1 MATKKKVKAKDK
13 TKKVVKKKTS
23 KVRIIDVGNMSAEEV
38 TAAIQDVLP
47 PLTDAEMND
56 AMMINFD
63 DPTDDCTWLSIYDH
77 IRWENPHGILL
88 CVDDG
93 TNEVNMS
100 LDYDRI
106 RHLHGVLG
114 SWIATTMGDYH
125 D

>member
-1 MATKKKVKAKDK
+1 MAAKKKAKKTVKKP
-13 TKKVVKKKTS
+13 KKVVKLEP
-23 KVRIIDVGNMSAEEV
+23 VEEV
-38 TAAIQDVLP
+38 LP
-47 PLTDAEMND
+47 ELTDEEMD
-56 AMMINFD
+56 AALMIDFD
-63 DPTDDCTWLSIYDH
+63 DPTDECTTLRVYDH
-77 IRWENPHGILL
+77 VRWENPHGILL

-114 SWIATTMGDYH
+114 SWIATTMGVYH